1 MVYGG
6 SVVDQMIF
14 LNLMLN
20 TLCFLHYCLIHFK
33 LCILSQTAAGGVIS
47 ASPATQPPAVPAA
60 V

>member
-1 MVYGG
+1 MACGG
-6 SVVDQMIF
+6 SVVDQMFF

-20 TLCFLHYCLIHFK
+20 TLCFLHYYLIHFK

-47 ASPATQPPAVPAA
+47 ASPTQQPAVPAA

>member
-1 MVYGG
+1 
-6 SVVDQMIF
+6 VVDQMIF

-20 TLCFLHYCLIHFK
+20 TLCFLHYYLIHFK

-47 ASPATQPPAVPAA
+47 ASPTQQPAVPAA